1 MKTELDFNFTK
12 TKEVTELGIKLKVN
26 WRMPGKLVEKLLI
39 GLGEMLL
46 GAVIEYL
53 LKEDVQG
60 FVQAA
65 IQGLINNM

>member
-46 GAVIEYL
+46 GAVIE
-53 LKEDVQG
+53 
-60 FVQAA
+60 
-65 IQGLINNM
+65 